1 VDIGASFAYKEG
13 TARGAIS
20 HRGRTQMAK
29 KTKKTTKR
37 LKKVKKLEK
46 TLPLLM
52 PGSAYLPLNK

>member
-1 VDIGASFAYKEG
+1 MDIGASFAYKEG

-37 LKKVKKLEK
+37 LKKVKKLEATK
-46 TLPLLM
+46 PLRRR
-52 PGSAYLPLNK
+52 